1 MDTIPPMSTHQA
13 AASTPEVLLGRYH
26 ARDVEIRELNRRRL
40 ETIEKLTA
48 ARKELKRI
56 KSKGP
61 GEDPTPADRHEWEA
75 KIGRQSLAVEALAA
89 AKVSAELALN
99 QAIGN
104 KALPLFKAPPEEV
117 AEDCMRSGIAL
128 LLEQGISLEDIRG
141 KFRFLL
147 DTLAYRFRVEQPRDE
162 DEDGED
168 DDGQGSLFGDDVKR
182 DRGERER
189 QLAWMLRGQYQPPRP
204 FTWLEV
210 VAHLADA
217 DLDAGWRWGA
227 APHKH
232 EMPAAIAA
240 LIDGNV
246 EGFAREPGLPETIKL
261 TDKARERLGFDM
273 AVEIDDAGHV
283 VVAAA
288 GSEPAQQV
296 GQIEAPQMVIPT
308 FVAARMIAAADPRW
322 SSIVRDDF
330 TWNGR
335 ETASAPRPPAPTI
348 HPVTGRNPGLEDIP
362 PDVLRKALAENDGSP
377 TRAGQAL
384 GITRDALRRRCKHFG
399 IDIDSYKPERERS

>member
-1 MDTIPPMSTHQA
+1 MDTTAPMPPANA

-26 ARDVEIRELNRRRL
+26 ARDAEIRELNRRRL

-61 GEDPTPADRHEWEA
+61 GEDPSPADRHEWEA
-75 KIGRQSLAVEALAA
+75 KIGRQSLVIEGLAA

-99 QAIGN
+99 SAIGN
-104 KALPLFKAPPEEV
+104 KALPLFKAPPEDV
-117 AEDCMRSGIAL
+117 AEDCLHGGIAL
-128 LLEQGISLEDIRG
+128 LLEQGISADDIRS
-141 KFRFLL
+141 KFRFHL
-147 DTLAYRFRVEQPRDE
+147 DTLVYRFRAENPP
-162 DEDGED
+162 ED
-168 DDGQGSLFGDDVKR
+168 DSEDGQGSLFAEDEKR

-189 QLAWMLRGQYQPPRP
+189 QFAWMLRGQYQPPRP

-210 VAHLADA
+210 VAHLSDA

-246 EGFAREPGLPETIKL
+246 EGFACEPGLPETITL
-261 TDKARERLGFDM
+261 TEKARERLGFGLV
-273 AVEIDDAGHV
+273 VEIDDAGHV
-283 VVAAA
+283 VVHPGGA
-288 GSEPAQQV
+288 EPAQQV

-322 SSIVRDDF
+322 SAITRDDF
-330 TWNGR
+330 TWKGR
-335 ETASAPRPPAPTI
+335 EAASAPRPPAPLA
-348 HPVTGRNPGLEDIP
+348 HPVTGRSPGLEDIP
-362 PDVLRKALAENDGSP
+362 AETIRKALAENDGSP
-377 TRAGQAL
+377 TKAGAAL
-384 GITRDALRRRCKHFG
+384 GITRDALRRRCKNYG
-399 IDIDSYKPERERS
+399 IDIDAYKPEGRS